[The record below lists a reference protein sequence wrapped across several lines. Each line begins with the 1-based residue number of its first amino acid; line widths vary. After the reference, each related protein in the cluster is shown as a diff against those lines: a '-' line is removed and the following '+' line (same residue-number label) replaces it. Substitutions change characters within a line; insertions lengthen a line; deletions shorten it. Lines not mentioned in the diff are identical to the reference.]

1 MLEFGI
7 DTWCAEWSY
16 ATLAEEKA
24 IIEGVRSSDRSS
36 FDSEKLQQIQEI
48 EKMNGLNFG

>member
-1 MLEFGI
+1 MLEFDL

-24 IIEGVRSSDRSS
+24 IIEGMRSSDRSS
-36 FDSEKLQQIQEI
+36 FDSEKLQQIRSI
-48 EKMNGLNFG
+48 EKVNGLNFD